1 MNRIMISA
9 GTILIA
15 LGVGL
20 VVVGIL
26 VVGLIDYTLS
36 TAYIIG
42 GFLLLVI
49 GVAILVLDLR
59 VKRSKEKQLNKLR

>member
-1 MNRIMISA
+1 MNSIIISA
-9 GTILIA
+9 GIILVV

-20 VVVGIL
+20 VVVGML

-36 TAYIIG
+36 TVYIIG
-42 GFLLLVI
+42 GFLLLVTGAI
-49 GVAILVLDLR
+49 ILVLDLR

>member
-1 MNRIMISA
+1 MISA

-15 LGVGL
+15 LGIGL
-20 VVVGIL
+20 AVVGI
-26 VVGLIDYTLS
+26 VVIGLIDYTLS

-42 GFLLLVI
+42 GFPLLVI